1 MAEGGERPGPQ
12 NGTIPLDDRDGVWSV
27 GSGYVDI
34 FSIVKDGSGRTD
46 RPLHHARIASGG
58 LLFGMPA
65 WAEGDSV
72 TCFIA
77 RLGPEAVV
85 SAEPPRPAF
94 LAAAVQDAA
103 DITGNRARIEAWAS
117 AIAGGPARDDA
128 HRAGADGPRKGQGD
142 AGQSDA
148 VRAVV
153 EALGSGQA
161 HELEQA
167 LDRLHEAA
175 LQKALVLRG
184 QRKAREAALLTARA
198 RGDAFA
204 LEDAWLSLAS
214 VAATTETAPFYA
226 AAPVEDSL
234 FRAASMSAAPL
245 GIALNPPPAY
255 GRDEAA
261 GRTLEEA
268 VLDIARASHV
278 RVRPVTLRGRWW
290 TEDHG
295 PLLGFHKEERRP
307 VALLPG
313 APGTYT
319 LHDPD
324 RPDPVPI
331 TEETAAKLS
340 SRAYSWYPTLPRR
353 ALTPWDLITL
363 AFAHRGREVA
373 AVRIEAWA
381 AVTTQGAI
389 WDRLLNLPMA
399 FFRRFATGD
408 LAERAMKIDLIR
420 GFVFAEGTTLLF
432 SVTVGLV
439 NAAVLITYSPRLA
452 GVALAFA
459 AFGVF
464 VTVAVCF
471 WLVRLHRQR
480 STLNAQLSGRVFE
493 IVDGIA
499 KLRTAGAE
507 TRAFRLWAKPF
518 GAMKSIPVRW
528 AENILTTFHS
538 VYPLFATTALY
549 LYYNAAPHSLSPG
562 RFLGFAAAFAVLL
575 TSVHEFSRFL
585 VAGSALVPAYEKA
598 QPILE
603 TVPEARDPARRHPGR
618 LRGEIEVSRIHFAYT
633 EDGPFVLKDVS
644 LRAAPGEFI
653 AIVGPSGSGKSTLLR
668 LIAGF
673 EQPTSGAVY
682 FDGQDLASL
691 DLQAVRAQMGIV
703 PQDGAI
709 FSGDVF
715 TNIAGSARITVDE
728 AWEAARKAGL
738 AEDIKA
744 LPMGMHT
751 YVSETTFSGGQRQRL
766 LVARA
771 LARKPRILLL
781 DEATSAMDER
791 AEAIVR
797 ASTEQLKATRIVVA
811 HRLST
816 IAAAD
821 RIYVL
826 DHGRIVESGTYDELM
841 AKGGLFT
848 RPVRRQL
855 A

>member
-373 AVRIEAWA
+373 AALLFGLA
-381 AVTTQGAI
+381 GAI
-389 WDRLLNLPMA
+389 P
-399 FFRRFATGD
+399 
-408 LAERAMKIDLIR
+408 
-420 GFVFAEGTTLLF
+420 
-432 SVTVGLV
+432 
-439 NAAVLITYSPRLA
+439 
-452 GVALAFA
+452 
-459 AFGVF
+459 
-464 VTVAVCF
+464 
-471 WLVRLHRQR
+471 
-480 STLNAQLSGRVFE
+480 
-493 IVDGIA
+493 
-499 KLRTAGAE
+499 
-507 TRAFRLWAKPF
+507 
-518 GAMKSIPVRW
+518 
-528 AENILTTFHS
+528 
-538 VYPLFATTALY
+538 TAL
-549 LYYNAAPHSLSPG
+549 LPLAAG
-562 RFLGFAAAFAVLL
+562 
-575 TSVHEFSRFL
+575 
-585 VAGSALVPAYEKA
+585 
-598 QPILE
+598 
-603 TVPEARDPARRHPGR
+603 
-618 LRGEIEVSRIHFAYT
+618 
-633 EDGPFVLKDVS
+633 
-644 LRAAPGEFI
+644 
-653 AIVGPSGSGKSTLLR
+653 
-668 LIAGF
+668 
-673 EQPTSGAVY
+673 
-682 FDGQDLASL
+682 
-691 DLQAVRAQMGIV
+691 
-703 PQDGAI
+703 
-709 FSGDVF
+709 
-715 TNIAGSARITVDE
+715 
-728 AWEAARKAGL
+728 
-738 AEDIKA
+738 
-744 LPMGMHT
+744 
-751 YVSETTFSGGQRQRL
+751 
-766 LVARA
+766 
-771 LARKPRILLL
+771 
-781 DEATSAMDER
+781 
-791 AEAIVR
+791 
-797 ASTEQLKATRIVVA
+797 
-811 HRLST
+811 
-816 IAAAD
+816 
-821 RIYVL
+821 
-826 DHGRIVESGTYDELM
+826 
-841 AKGGLFT
+841 
-848 RPVRRQL
+848 
-855 A
+855 

>member
-848 RPVRRQL
+848 RLVRRQL

>member
-1 MAEGGERPGPQ
+1 
-12 NGTIPLDDRDGVWSV
+12 
-27 GSGYVDI
+27 
-34 FSIVKDGSGRTD
+34 
-46 RPLHHARIASGG
+46 
-58 LLFGMPA
+58 MPA

-848 RPVRRQL
+848 RLVRRQL